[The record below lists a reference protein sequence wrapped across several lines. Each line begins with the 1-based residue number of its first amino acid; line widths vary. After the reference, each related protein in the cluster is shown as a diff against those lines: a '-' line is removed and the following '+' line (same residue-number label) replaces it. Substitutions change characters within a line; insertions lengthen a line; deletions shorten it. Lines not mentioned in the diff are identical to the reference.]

1 MCSSSGGHGSS
12 ATHKHIAFSGQLT
25 HQPLQ
30 KCHITFLLL
39 LLFFF
44 SLLLE
49 YVVFLA
55 GMFSFVQYDCS
66 AFTNILAFISADSP
80 AVILQW

>member
-1 MCSSSGGHGSS
+1 MAALPLTNTQHSQGSLHISHFRNVASHFATS
-12 ATHKHIAFSGQLT
+12 AL
-25 HQPLQ
+25 
-30 KCHITFLLL
+30 
-39 LLFFF
+39 FF

-49 YVVFLA
+49 HVVFLV